1 MFLLKKIIT
10 PLFYPLTISL
20 LLMILGILLLWF
32 TKKQKIGK
40 ALVSI
45 GVLLITLL
53 SYGLFSDGLLK
64 PLERRY
70 LPVMSNPEQ
79 SSINDY
85 LKNHVKWV
93 VVLGGGQ
100 NNHPQLPVTNQ
111 ISPESLVRLTEAVRI
126 YRVIPGSKIILS
138 GGAIFNRVTEA
149 ETLSKTAVI
158 MNINPRDLVL
168 EDKSTDTEEEARYIQ
183 KIIGK
188 DPFILV
194 TFAFHMPRSM
204 ALFQKQG
211 LSPIP
216 APTGYLVKDRTAEK
230 KPDDFYPSTAELL
243 KAQMALHEYLGIL
256 WSKLRGKL

>member
-1 MFLLKKIIT
+1 MFLLKKIIA

-20 LLMILGILLLWF
+20 LLMILGLLLLWF

-40 ALVSI
+40 TFVSI
-45 GVLLITLL
+45 GVLWITLL

-79 SSINDY
+79 SPINDY

-111 ISPESLVRLTEAVRI
+111 ISSDSLVRLTEAVRI
-126 YRVIPGSKIILS
+126 YRAIPGSKIILS
-138 GGAIFNRVTEA
+138 GGAIFNTVPEA
-149 ETLSKTAVI
+149 ETLRKTAII
-158 MNINPRDLVL
+158 MNINPQDLVL
-168 EDKSTDTEEEARYIQ
+168 EDKSMDTEEEVQYIQ
-183 KIIGK
+183 QMIGK

-194 TFAFHMPRSM
+194 TSAFHMPRSM
-204 ALFQKQG
+204 TLFQKQG

-216 APTGYLVKDRTAEK
+216 APTGYLVKDRTAAK
-230 KPDDFYPSTAELL
+230 KPDDFYPSPAGLI
-243 KAQMALHEYLGIL
+243 KAQLAIHEYLGII

>member
-1 MFLLKKIIT
+1 
-10 PLFYPLTISL
+10 
-20 LLMILGILLLWF
+20 
-32 TKKQKIGK
+32 
-40 ALVSI
+40 
-45 GVLLITLL
+45 
-53 SYGLFSDGLLK
+53 
-64 PLERRY
+64 
-70 LPVMSNPEQ
+70 
-79 SSINDY
+79 
-85 LKNHVKWV
+85 VKWV

-126 YRVIPGSKIILS
+126 YRAIPGSKIILS
-138 GGAIFNRVTEA
+138 GDAIFNRVTEA

-194 TFAFHMPRSM
+194 TSAFHMPRSM

-211 LSPIP
+211 LSPIRP
-216 APTGYLVKDRTAEK
+216 LPV
-230 KPDDFYPSTAELL
+230 
-243 KAQMALHEYLGIL
+243 I
-256 WSKLRGKL
+256 WSKIEQRQKNLMTFIPPHRTSQSTTGPT